1 VLSNVAS
8 NCVTAIPSFYSFF
21 STNQNDSTT
30 TVNDIN
36 WVNIFSQN
44 IDARLNSNSVAATGA
59 DFSNSKFG
67 GEVGVSEIS
76 NKLEV
81 DVYPNPTSCI
91 LNIKSDGKMNIT
103 MYNSY
108 GQLVV
113 NKQSYNFSQIEVS
126 ELSTGIYTLL
136 INNEVSKKILIQ

>member
-1 VLSNVAS
+1 MSKH
-8 NCVTAIPSFYSFF
+8 FY
-21 STNQNDSTT
+21 
-30 TVNDIN
+30 
-36 WVNIFSQN
+36 NIFSQN

-67 GEVGVSEIS
+67 GEVGVAEIS